1 MAFQQVKDI
10 ISETCR
16 EHQLVAEYYEEMQ
29 DFVEEENVRF
39 LLERMYQ
46 HEEEIIQGIRRYL
59 SDKENPT
66 LKTWFQY
73 IPDMPK
79 ASELIKADLQ
89 EKATS
94 SEVLELNSE
103 ITERFIYRYTKLS
116 NISPSTAVH
125 DLFYQMV
132 CMEKNEGHRD
142 GWYEVTQHDL

>member
-10 ISETCR
+10 ISDTCR
-16 EHQLVAEYYEEMQ
+16 EHQMIAEYYEEMQ
-29 DFVEEENVRF
+29 EFVEEGKVRS
-39 LLERMYQ
+39 LLERLYQ
-46 HEEEIIQGIRRYL
+46 HEEEIIQGIRSYL
-59 SDKENPT
+59 KDKNNPT

-79 ASELIKADLQ
+79 ASELIKVDLQ
-89 EKATS
+89 ETTTP

-103 ITERFIYRYTKLS
+103 ITECFIYRYTKLS

-142 GWYEVTQHDL
+142 GWYEVMQHDM